1 MECFTLTEKDYKLIF
16 DEKIEELEQSL
27 PKMKEGVNCAEL
39 TLTNI
44 LDILG
49 LRNGVY
55 NNMMIPLAG
64 GLGGYKSQKG
74 WMGACGAVVGGCA
87 AIGVI
92 LGGTERMDNDL
103 IPIAYLKAAKFASE
117 FENEFGSVVCSDLCG
132 VNFSDPNGFIEYRQN
147 NIWSKT
153 CCRFIFWA
161 IDEVRKL
168 TRKQLKKK
176 W

>member
-1 MECFTLTEKDYKLIF
+1 MEGFMLTEKDYKFMF
-16 DEKIEELEQSL
+16 DEKIKDLEKTL

-44 LDILG
+44 LDIIG
-49 LRNGVY
+49 LHNGVY

-74 WMGACGAVVGGCA
+74 WMGACGAVVGACA

-92 LGGTERMDNDL
+92 LGGKERMGNGL
-103 IPIAYLKAAKFASE
+103 IPIAYLKAAKYASE
-117 FENEFGSVVCSDLCG
+117 FENEFGSVVCSELCG
-132 VNFSDPNGFIEYRQN
+132 VSFSDPNGFIEYQQN

-153 CCRFIFWA
+153 CCKFIYWA
-161 IDEVRKL
+161 VDEVRKL
-168 TRKQLKKK
+168 TRKHLKNK